1 MPDTYSTSKRAL
13 AGWIWNCART
23 LDFHTVFCPFTGWP
37 SVPVMF
43 KEQGKGVV
51 TAGLL
56 ESYAHLG
63 RALVENSD
71 EFLDAFDADL
81 LLQDNP
87 ERAQRVE
94 GVCNAYNM
102 APAHG
107 AWLDNLRANIDR
119 LDGPL
124 KQSMAMAAGLRVIR
138 YLLSFDDATRDV
150 RPDQDTSG
158 VFQYYVESMNQK
170 VFDGGEPCE
179 AHMRDAFELVRA
191 VSADAMYFYLPSAAG
206 YLDLSPEERIME
218 LFVTGCIESELDARL
233 AGRAAGLG
241 TPAATPEEYADK
253 LRGFLAASAHI
264 PLWFAAFNENA
275 PLDQKR
281 IADIFRECA
290 GGVEVLEQRIAGPH
304 GGAARE
310 YLIIAQR

>member
-1 MPDTYSTSKRAL
+1 MV
-13 AGWIWNCART
+13 ARES
-23 LDFHTVFCPFTGWP
+23 PGP
-37 SVPVMF
+37 S
-43 KEQGKGVV
+43 
-51 TAGLL
+51 TAGAL
-56 ESYAHLG
+56 EGLAYLIGNAPYLS
-63 RALVENSD
+63 RLV
-71 EFLDAFDADL
+71 
-81 LLQDNP
+81 
-87 ERAQRVE
+87 
-94 GVCNAYNM
+94 
-102 APAHG
+102 
-107 AWLDNLRANIDR
+107 
-119 LDGPL
+119 
-124 KQSMAMAAGLRVIR
+124 
-138 YLLSFDDATRDV
+138 
-150 RPDQDTSG
+150 
-158 VFQYYVESMNQK
+158 
-170 VFDGGEPCE
+170 DGGEPCE